1 MPTADIR
8 WRQLFDNFQRALLRK
23 NNDQPPPPRPATA
36 PTLLLGS
43 PLLVSPLAQFLKS
56 LTLPKQP
63 TALRI
68 FRVKEFR

>member
-8 WRQLFDNFQRALLRK
+8 WRQRFDNLQRALLRK
-23 NNDQPPPPRPATA
+23 NNDQPPPRPATA
-36 PTLLLGS
+36 PTLLLGG
-43 PLLVSPLAQFLKS
+43 PLFVSPLAQFLKS

-68 FRVKEFR
+68 FRVKEIR